1 MPDEPISSIHQT
13 DKNAYTGKLLNNFY
27 LRNTILLLILLS
39 ATVAKKVFMAMGFD
53 LLGFLNTCSSFI
65 LLYLIFIFHNCVLYD
80 QIFKRGNYF
89 SYIIL
94 LILVLLLYNEVALPF
109 FRSLFHIEWPL
120 ETLTDKLLLQYSRVV
135 DIYLGFGLYLAFSY
149 FKEREQKLKLENL
162 NKALELKQ
170 LKEQLNPHFL
180 FNALNNIYSYTLEE
194 STRSGELILKLS
206 ELMRYI
212 MRNVEKDT
220 VSIGDEI
227 MFINNYLS
235 FEQERL
241 GERCIVNMTQ
251 SIDDPETKIA
261 PLILFVFIE
270 NVFKHGTSLIQKS
283 EIHINITSD
292 ANSTELITSNTI
304 KSMGT
309 DSMNIGLINTRRRL
323 DILYPD
329 RHNLKLIVSDGMFYT
344 RLLLNHR

>member
-1 MPDEPISSIHQT
+1 MPDEAISSTHKIDNNT
-13 DKNAYTGKLLNNFY
+13 FTGKLLNNFY

-53 LLGFLNTCSSFI
+53 LLGFFNTCCSFV
-65 LLYLIFIFHNCVLYD
+65 LLYLIFIFHNLILYD

-94 LILVLLLYNEVALPF
+94 FILVLVLYNEIALPF

-120 ETLTDKLLLQYSRVV
+120 ESLQDKLLLQYSRVV
-135 DIYLGFGLYLAFSY
+135 DIYLGLGLYLAFSY

-180 FNALNNIYSYTLEE
+180 FNALNNIYSYTLED
-194 STRSGELILKLS
+194 SARSGELILKLS

-220 VSIGDEI
+220 VSIGDELT
-227 MFINNYLS
+227 FINNYLS

-241 GERCIVNMTQ
+241 GERCKINMTQ

-270 NVFKHGTSLIQKS
+270 NALKHGTSLIQKS
-283 EIHINITSD
+283 EIHITITSNAD
-292 ANSTELITSNTI
+292 STELVTSNAI
-304 KSMGT
+304 KSTGT
-309 DSMNIGLINTRRRL
+309 NSLNIGLINTQRRL
-323 DILYPD
+323 DILYPE
-329 RHNLKLIVSDGMFYT
+329 RHSLKLTASNDMFYT
-344 RLLLNHR
+344 RLLLKHR